1 MGDPRSSRP
10 SFPDPEEYGAHLDE
24 ASAPLRP
31 WGECRARLEA
41 SELYWLATTRRDG
54 RPHTIPVGA
63 VWLDGRLLFNT
74 SLHTV
79 VGRTL
84 VRERRV
90 LVHLESAEDVLI
102 VEGLV
107 SPLDQAL
114 IPADVIAA
122 YTDKYGGE
130 WEPWDVDSR
139 WLWFSLD
146 PRSAMSWSYPDVR
159 NTATRYDFE

>member
-1 MGDPRSSRP
+1 M
-10 SFPDPEEYGAHLDE
+10 
-24 ASAPLRP
+24 
-31 WGECRARLEA
+31 
-41 SELYWLATTRRDG
+41 
-54 RPHTIPVGA
+54 
-63 VWLDGRLLFNT
+63 
-74 SLHTV
+74 HTV

-107 SPLDQAL
+107 SPLDHAR

-122 YTDKYGGE
+122 YTDKCGGE
-130 WEPWDVDSR
+130 WEPGNVDSP
-139 WLWFSLD
+139 WLWFALD
-146 PRSAMSWSYPDVR
+146 PRSPMSWSYSDVR